1 VIKSRPSNKEDPA
14 MDKLRNPETDL
25 LFEGILT
32 LQTVEECYRFFT
44 DICTIKEL
52 QAMTQRLQVAK
63 QLHEGRNYNEVCRD
77 TGASSATICRVNK
90 CLNYGDG
97 GYRTVLERLEG
108 EQHEKNP

>member
-1 VIKSRPSNKEDPA
+1 

-97 GYRTVLERLEG
+97 GYRTVLERLGGNED
-108 EQHEKNP
+108 EKNP

>member
-1 VIKSRPSNKEDPA
+1 ME
-14 MDKLRNPETDL
+14 KLRNPETDL

-32 LQTVEECYRFFT
+32 LETVEECYRFFT

-63 QLHEGRNYNEVCRD
+63 QLADGRNYNEVCRD

-97 GYRTVLERLEG
+97 GYRMVLERLG
-108 EQHEKNP
+108 GNDDAQNA

>member
-1 VIKSRPSNKEDPA
+1 MALE
-14 MDKLRNPETDL
+14 RNPEMEQL
-25 LFEGILT
+25 YAGILKLRT
-32 LQTVEECYRFFT
+32 LQECERFFT

-52 QAMTQRLQVAK
+52 QAMSQRLEVAR
-63 QLHEGRNYNEVCRD
+63 QLYEGRNYNEVCRD

-108 EQHEKNP
+108 DQHEKNP

>member
-1 VIKSRPSNKEDPA
+1 

-25 LFEGILT
+25 LFEGIIT

>member
-1 VIKSRPSNKEDPA
+1 

-63 QLHEGRNYNEVCRD
+63 QLHEEIGRASCRE
-77 TGASSATICRVNK
+77 RV
-90 CLNYGDG
+90 
-97 GYRTVLERLEG
+97 
-108 EQHEKNP
+108 